1 MLSYIRFYAW
11 ELMKLFAP
19 VLVVVFSFC
28 FDLNSIIPPNLD
40 VSGLFFGKV
49 FSAALTYGS
58 PASGLFLA
66 LLIGYYIYKS
76 NNKKIF
82 NLKGIYISKEF
93 VFKIASY
100 VGYQECNL
108 VNMPIYIQ
116 YRLLISRVFTKFTI
130 ASFNIEENDFHCI
143 VPQIEIFSSPTEL
156 DTIILILEDTYEI
169 KNNQIEDQ
177 ISKISSNKSIQIKVS
192 RYSGT
197 KIRKSDL
204 SFVNAIRQVIAQ
216 YATNTTIHI
225 FATTNP
231 QNNMRI
237 FEQCFASLER
247 DTIKKIYVY
256 EQSKEGARI
265 FDKKYC
271 VFSQFV

>member
-1 MLSYIRFYAW
+1 MKSVRFYAW
-11 ELMKLFAP
+11 ELIKILAP
-19 VLVVVFSFC
+19 IFVAVSSFYYDFSRVIYTDLDAPNSFFSLVFS
-28 FDLNSIIPPNLD
+28 I
-40 VSGLFFGKV
+40 
-49 FSAALTYGS
+49 ALTYGS
-58 PASGLFLA
+58 LAGGLFLA

-76 NNKKIF
+76 NNKKTF

-130 ASFNIEENDFHCI
+130 ASFNIEENDSHCI

-156 DTIILILEDTYEI
+156 DTMILILEDTYEI

-177 ISKISSNKSIQIKVS
+177 ISKISSNKRIQIKIS
-192 RYSGT
+192 RDSGT
-197 KIRKSDL
+197 KIREYDL
-204 SFVNAIRQVIAQ
+204 RFVNVIRTVVAQ
-216 YATNTTIHI
+216 YAPNTTLHI
-225 FATTNP
+225 FETTNSK
-231 QNNMRI
+231 NNLGI

-247 DTIKKIYVY
+247 DTIKQIYVY
-256 EQSKEGARI
+256 EQNKGGERI
-265 FDKKYC
+265 FDKKYR
-271 VFSQFV
+271 VF

>member
-1 MLSYIRFYAW
+1 MKSVRFYAW
-11 ELMKLFAP
+11 ELIKILAP
-19 VLVVVFSFC
+19 IFVAVSSFYYDFSRVIYTDLDAPNSFFSLVFS
-28 FDLNSIIPPNLD
+28 I
-40 VSGLFFGKV
+40 
-49 FSAALTYGS
+49 ALTYGS
-58 PASGLFLA
+58 LAGGLFLA

-76 NNKKIF
+76 NNKKTF

-130 ASFNIEENDFHCI
+130 ASFNIEENDSHCI

-156 DTIILILEDTYEI
+156 DTMILILEDTYEI

-177 ISKISSNKSIQIKVS
+177 ISKISSNKRIQIKIS

-197 KIRKSDL
+197 KIREYDL
-204 SFVNAIRQVIAQ
+204 RFVNVIRTVVAQ
-216 YATNTTIHI
+216 YAPNTTLHI
-225 FATTNP
+225 FATTNSK
-231 QNNMRI
+231 NNLGI

-247 DTIKKIYVY
+247 DTIKQIYVY
-256 EQSKEGARI
+256 EQNKGGERI
-265 FDKKYC
+265 FDKKYR
-271 VFSQFV
+271 VF

>member
-1 MLSYIRFYAW
+1 MAVSSFYYDFSRVIYTD
-11 ELMKLFAP
+11 LDAP
-19 VLVVVFSFC
+19 NSFFSLVFS
-28 FDLNSIIPPNLD
+28 I
-40 VSGLFFGKV
+40 
-49 FSAALTYGS
+49 ALTYGS
-58 PASGLFLA
+58 LAGGLFLA

-76 NNKKIF
+76 NNKKTF

-130 ASFNIEENDFHCI
+130 ASFNIEENDSHCI

-156 DTIILILEDTYEI
+156 DTMILILEDTYEI

-177 ISKISSNKSIQIKVS
+177 ISKISSNKRIQIKIS

-197 KIRKSDL
+197 KIREYDL
-204 SFVNAIRQVIAQ
+204 RFVNVIRTVVAQ
-216 YATNTTIHI
+216 YAPNTTLHI

-231 QNNMRI
+231 KNNLGI

-247 DTIKKIYVY
+247 DTIKQIYVY
-256 EQSKEGARI
+256 EQNKGGERI
-265 FDKKYC
+265 FDKKYR
-271 VFSQFV
+271 VF

>member
-1 MLSYIRFYAW
+1 MNSVRFYAW
-11 ELMKLFAP
+11 ELIKILAP
-19 VLVVVFSFC
+19 IFVVVSSFYYDLSSVIYTDLDAPNSFFS
-28 FDLNSIIPPNLD
+28 L
-40 VSGLFFGKV
+40 V
-49 FSAALTYGS
+49 FSIALTYGS

-116 YRLLISRVFTKFTI
+116 YRLLIRRVFTKFTI
-130 ASFNIEENDFHCI
+130 ASFNIEENDSPCI

-156 DTIILILEDTYEI
+156 DTMILILEDTYEI

-177 ISKISSNKSIQIKVS
+177 ISKISSNKRIQIKIS

-197 KIRKSDL
+197 KIRKCDL
-204 SFVNAIRQVIAQ
+204 SFVNAIRQVIAH

-231 QNNMRI
+231 KNNMRI

-256 EQSKEGARI
+256 DQSKDGERI
-265 FDKKYC
+265 FDKKYS
-271 VFSQFV
+271 VF